1 MYILYI
7 LCMSNTYTGY
17 VYIICVDYVHNMWI
31 LSMMHNIYHMNMCI
45 IYIQYVYI
53 YIYIHIYV
61 IYICISTTYMY
72 IIYHYI
78 FLYIHILS
86 HHIPI
91 KWFVLI
97 PPLMVVFYMF
107 NPSVPLST
115 IFSTTFSC
123 KIMPP
128 LLMLFKQ
135 SYHCILMNPH
145 KSSWCYAVLHWSN
158 MAGESS
164 PSMIF
169 PAITSIYFRD
179 FPAMFDCQRVSV
191 LSRFLVIPFHPI
203 FKHLKAPFNHHSTTI
218 QPPFNHHSTTI
229 QQPFNHH
236 STTIQPPFNH
246 HSTTIQPPFNLHSTT
261 IQPPFNHHSTT
272 IQPPF
277 NHHSTP

>member
-1 MYILYI
+1 M
-7 LCMSNTYTGY
+7 
-17 VYIICVDYVHNMWI
+17 
-31 LSMMHNIYHMNMCI
+31 
-45 IYIQYVYI
+45 
-53 YIYIHIYV
+53 
-61 IYICISTTYMY
+61 
-72 IIYHYI
+72 
-78 FLYIHILS
+78 
-86 HHIPI
+86 
-91 KWFVLI
+91 
-97 PPLMVVFYMF
+97 
-107 NPSVPLST
+107 
-115 IFSTTFSC
+115 FSTTVSC

-128 LLMLFKQ
+128 LLMFFKQ

-169 PAITSIYFRD
+169 PAITSISFRD
-179 FPAMFDCQRVSV
+179 FPTMFDCQRVSL

-246 HSTTIQPPFNLHSTT
+246 HSTTIQPPLNNHSTT

-272 IQPPF
+272 IQPHRAGAIPIEPAVSVWYPHWF
-277 NHHSTP
+277 FFEPSSAPGGPEASACWVWAS